1 MVSPAPRRREAEK
14 AIAVFDSGVGGLTVF
29 KALRRTMPGERLI
42 YFGDTARLP
51 YGSKSKEVVRRF
63 SLEIAGFL
71 CRQDIKLYVVACNSA
86 TALALPALKARLK
99 IPVLGVIQPA
109 VRAAVAASASRV
121 VGVIATEA
129 TITSGVYQRELRRL
143 LGKACVP
150 AAACPLLVPLVE
162 EGWWEHPVTARVA
175 GEYLRPLLR
184 TRMDSLILGC
194 THYPLIRPL
203 IARIAGPRVRL
214 IDSAEAVAC
223 EADALLESRGL
234 RRQAG
239 RGCDT
244 FYVTDAARR
253 FRILAQRIL
262 GGDPLRVRLVR
273 FPF

>member
-1 MVSPAPRRREAEK
+1 MRRSDRGRESEK

-29 KALRRTMPGERLI
+29 KALRRTMPAERLI

-63 SLEIAGFL
+63 SLEIARFL
-71 CRQDIKLYVVACNSA
+71 AGKDIKLYVVACNSA
-86 TALALPALKARLK
+86 TALALPALQARLR

-129 TITSGVYQRELRRL
+129 TIASGVYQRELRRL
-143 LGKACVP
+143 LGKVCVP

-162 EGWWEHPVTARVA
+162 EGWWDHPVTLRVA
-175 GEYLRPLLR
+175 REYLQPLLS
-184 TRMDSLILGC
+184 TGMDALILGC
-194 THYPLIRPL
+194 THYPLIKPL
-203 IARIAGPRVRL
+203 IARIAGPGVRL
-214 IDSAEAVAC
+214 IDSAESVAC
-223 EADALLESRGL
+223 EADALLEARGL
-234 RRQAG
+234 RRRAS
-239 RGCDT
+239 RGSDT

-262 GGDPLRVRLVR
+262 GGERLKVRMARL
-273 FPF
+273 PS